1 MHLYRV
7 KKHHTHNT
15 ARTLSQAPAGEKDKG
30 KSRKDKDSTEEP
42 PLKVARTDS
51 LDHRRAFDWM
61 DSGLFPNWNAKQ
73 VTQVHS
79 MVPSFL
85 FKWDDGYDSGWS
97 SRWIKLIAVKAS
109 KPSEAAAL
117 TRKADL
123 EARLLLSVFSVF
135 VLCKKNTT
143 RTTLHAHCHRHQ
155 PEKKTRE
162 RPVKTKTPR
171 RSRL

>member
-1 MHLYRV
+1 MYLYRV

-73 VTQVHS
+73 VTQVHL

-135 VLCKKNTT
+135 VSCKKNTT
-143 RTTLHAHCHRHQ
+143 RTTLPAHCHRQRRNH
-155 PEKKTRE
+155 
-162 RPVKTKTPR
+162 TPPHR
-171 RSRL
+171 RHATSIPCHRTL